1 MGIIAKLTPWTTAH
15 WQSLTTVSTVHSLTL
30 LTVTL
35 RLYIVYKRN
44 VTVVDPSIGPRVIWC
59 YTGSM
64 SDADI
69 NHFSVLL
76 EEVMSQNKA
85 ILEIVTDT
93 QKKVADLPTRD
104 EFTEL
109 KQDVKVIRAAVTDLS
124 RQVDNHEQ
132 RVTRLEAA

>member
-1 MGIIAKLTPWTTAH
+1 
-15 WQSLTTVSTVHSLTL
+15 
-30 LTVTL
+30 
-35 RLYIVYKRN
+35 
-44 VTVVDPSIGPRVIWC
+44 
-59 YTGSM
+59 M